1 MRISEILKEKRSFSL
16 EFFPPKLDQ
25 PMEPLMDTIDHLER
39 FKPDFV
45 SVTYG
50 AGGTNKG
57 RNNEVCINILERGI
71 TLMSHFTCIGNSRED
86 VRERVTR
93 YVNMGAENI
102 LALRGDLPEGWTGT
116 GGYYTHGNDL
126 IAAIA
131 EHFPQLCIAGSCY
144 PEKHIEA
151 PDFAS
156 DIAFLKS
163 KQDNGAEFFVTQLC
177 FDMEA
182 FERFLDMARKA
193 GVTAPIVVGL
203 MPVLNKNGVIKMTSS
218 NGCAI
223 PPELHT
229 LIDKYGDDPDEFRKA
244 GKEYTKDLIYR
255 YLKTNIA
262 GIHMYT
268 LNKYKDIS
276 EIIDDTGIA
285 NA

>member
-1 MRISEILKEKRSFSL
+1 
-16 EFFPPKLDQ
+16 
-25 PMEPLMDTIDHLER
+25 
-39 FKPDFV
+39 
-45 SVTYG
+45 
-50 AGGTNKG
+50 
-57 RNNEVCINILERGI
+57 
-71 TLMSHFTCIGNSRED
+71 
-86 VRERVTR
+86 
-93 YVNMGAENI
+93 
-102 LALRGDLPEGWTGT
+102 
-116 GGYYTHGNDL
+116 
-126 IAAIA
+126 
-131 EHFPQLCIAGSCY
+131 
-144 PEKHIEA
+144 
-151 PDFAS
+151 
-156 DIAFLKS
+156 
-163 KQDNGAEFFVTQLC
+163 
-177 FDMEA
+177 MEA

-223 PPELHT
+223 PPELQA

-255 YLKTNIA
+255 YLKTDIA